1 MRNKKVK
8 LHTRCEILLRISLFL
23 PVQILPKP
31 PDTSDHSR
39 LQIPNNNDSAT
50 SSHIHYYVQTSCD
63 EAESGDR
70 ATPAAKP
77 ANSLQLGLGLGQEL
91 QRKRLRRWRVKIM
104 PRYVVSLRTL
114 LPSHSPPL
122 FNHGVRLGG
131 WLPKCA
137 HLFSMIA
144 SSLQLGLMRR
154 LKQKCSSRWAEQDA
168 KNGSSIEQKG

>member
-8 LHTRCEILLRISLFL
+8 LHTRCEILLRNSLFL

-39 LQIPNNNDSAT
+39 LQIPNNNDADT
-50 SSHIHYYVQTSCD
+50 SSRIHYYLQTSCD

-77 ANSLQLGLGLGQEL
+77 AHLLQLGLGLGLGQGL

-104 PRYVVSLRTL
+104 PRYVVSLTTL
-114 LPSHSPPL
+114 LPSHSSPL
-122 FNHGVRLGG
+122 FNHGVLPAC
-131 WLPKCA
+131 LPKCA
-137 HLFSMIA
+137 RLFSMIA
-144 SSLQLGLMRR
+144 SSL
-154 LKQKCSSRWAEQDA
+154 
-168 KNGSSIEQKG
+168 

>member
-8 LHTRCEILLRISLFL
+8 LHTRCEILLRTSLFL

-31 PDTSDHSR
+31 HDTSDHSR
-39 LQIPNNNDSAT
+39 LQIPNNNDAAT
-50 SSHIHYYVQTSCD
+50 SSRIHYYLQTSCD
-63 EAESGDR
+63 EAGSGDR

-114 LPSHSPPL
+114 LPSHCSPI
-122 FNHGVRLGG
+122 FNHGVC
-131 WLPKCA
+131 LPACPSVHTYLA
-137 HLFSMIA
+137 
-144 SSLQLGLMRR
+144 
-154 LKQKCSSRWAEQDA
+154 
-168 KNGSSIEQKG
+168 